1 MSQRWAGRW
10 SCGVSRSTSWKA
22 ARKVATPIP
31 MSSSVATVV
40 MIPNWIT
47 ATSQLTFNGSAGRT
61 RFRPASQHTG
71 GTSRFSIG
79 SCRFS
84 RPT

>member
-1 MSQRWAGRW
+1 MSQRWDGRW
-10 SCGVSRSTSWKA
+10 SCGAGRSTSLRAVPKA
-22 ARKVATPIP
+22 AIPIP
-31 MSSSVATVV
+31 MSSSVATAVI
-40 MIPNWIT
+40 IPNWIT